1 MFLGG
6 ATVQTDGRWIA
17 AQTTSSSTSEAL
29 GPSESNASAA
39 PTLLPVL
46 QFYRAKQKMTN
57 NSTEQSKAKPSRTN
71 CDSIAWL
78 HFWFQTEGPAQ
89 SMA

>member
-1 MFLGG
+1 M
-6 ATVQTDGRWIA
+6 
-17 AQTTSSSTSEAL
+17 TTTAPQRGNQRALDDERSTSEAL

-46 QFYRAKQKMTN
+46 QFYRAKQEMTN
-57 NSTEQSKAKPSRTN
+57 NSTEQNKAKPSRTN